1 MINKR
6 FSYMICLFISLIVL
20 IVFLLLFNN
29 NKDEKNIKGKIVVW
43 ADESSYEYLNSIAQE
58 FMISN
63 SKCQIN
69 VEKINKDEYVSKV
82 KEALELEKLPNI
94 LKLDNKKRNQLIE
107 DTEGEISLKDNQDFI
122 NNYSNNFTPRME
134 QEITIDNKVIGI
146 PFTIN
151 PIVLY
156 LREDIL
162 AKYGY
167 TYENINTWEE
177 LITMGKDVYTKSEGK
192 IKILNAT
199 GRDYQYLVSLLIMQA
214 MEETTDEDLINK
226 MVNEKL
232 QRLKN
237 ENILNVDTSGGF
249 LARISSIEGM
259 TEIAALSVECKW
271 TANNAP
277 STSYGS
283 NRFYAAE
290 GENLLILNKDS
301 NSENLLVEKY
311 IAALTTNTKNM
322 RLYINDSSL
331 FLSYLSAY
339 KNKDIE
345 RQVNHFDDKSPLV
358 VMSNI
363 MQKAPSLKDYEKY
376 QRIKDEFAK

>member
-20 IVFLLLFNN
+20 IVFLLLFNY
-29 NKDEKNIKGKIVVW
+29 NKNEKNIKGKIVVW
-43 ADESSYEYLNSIAQE
+43 ADESSYEYLNSIAQG

-82 KEALELEKLPNI
+82 KEALELGKLPNI
-94 LKLDNKKRNQLIE
+94 LKLDNKKRDQLIKE
-107 DTEGEISLKDNQDFI
+107 TEGGISLKDNKDFI
-122 NNYSNNFTPRME
+122 DKYSNNFTSRME
-134 QEITIDNKVIGI
+134 QEVTIDNKVVGI
-146 PFTIN
+146 PFTTS

-156 LREDIL
+156 LRQDIL
-162 AKYGY
+162 ATYGY
-167 TYENINTWEE
+167 TYENINTWED
-177 LITMGKDVYTKSEGK
+177 LITMGKDVYAKSEGK
-192 IKILNAT
+192 IKILN
-199 GRDYQYLVSLLIMQA
+199 GIGKDYEYLVSLLIMQA
-214 MEETTDEDLINK
+214 MEETTDEDLIKK

-232 QRLKN
+232 ERLKN
-237 ENILNVDTSGGF
+237 ENILNLDTNGGF

-259 TEIAALSVECKW
+259 SEIEALSVECKW
-271 TANNAP
+271 TSNNAP
-277 STSYGS
+277 SKSYGG
-283 NRFYAAE
+283 NRFYTAE
-290 GENLLILNKDS
+290 GENLLILNKES

-322 RLYINDSSL
+322 QLYINDSNL

-345 RQVNHFDDKSPLV
+345 RQANHFEDKSPLV

-363 MQKAPSLKDYEKY
+363 MQKAPNLKDYEKY
-376 QRIKDEFAK
+376 QSIKDQFVK